1 MDDLK
6 AAYRTVSQALR
17 SVAIV
22 SYFSFVKMATV
33 FQFIPGHSF
42 GCVGSVP
49 NFSRVP
55 RFFCMVALYLGL
67 VLCTHY
73 IDDIPCVDVEEGG
86 MSAQQVIQ
94 VVMRACGWDIEPK
107 KRLPMRC
114 RNVFLGITVCLRRL
128 LSHGYAVCMPKQE
141 MIQEVLEALRKCK
154 AEDRITPGEAAS
166 FRGKVGWLCTP
177 LYGHVGRAATQ
188 PLMQRQAG
196 ADGSTWTPAMS
207 DMLAFLSALCAPD
220 IIPHLRVPMQVVRMA
235 PVLVYT
241 DASFHWLEGAPVA
254 VLGMFV
260 KDTAGGRMW
269 AGSLLLPFWFYDFL
283 SSNQKTYI
291 MQAEL
296 VAAISAFFSLPDALA
311 GRAIIYFVDNVFALS
326 CLVHGYASKYDC
338 ARLVNCF
345 HAQIVGLRA
354 MTHGEWVPSK
364 ANPADIPTRVER
376 DGEMPTGVEWVV
388 MVLPPILA
396 IEGDPAEW
404 IRSVRRN
411 TDRRR
416 EPE

>member
-1 MDDLK
+1 MTENWLHCFCPGALGDGLGVKFGVDDLK

-22 SYFSFVKMATV
+22 SYFSFAKMSTV

-154 AEDRITPGEAAS
+154 AEDRIRKRSHKSEPTS
-166 FRGKVGWLCTP
+166 FFGVS
-177 LYGHVGRAATQ
+177 Q
-188 PLMQRQAG
+188 
-196 ADGSTWTPAMS
+196 
-207 DMLAFLSALCAPD
+207 
-220 IIPHLRVPMQVVRMA
+220 
-235 PVLVYT
+235 
-241 DASFHWLEGAPVA
+241 
-254 VLGMFV
+254 
-260 KDTAGGRMW
+260 
-269 AGSLLLPFWFYDFL
+269 
-283 SSNQKTYI
+283 
-291 MQAEL
+291 
-296 VAAISAFFSLPDALA
+296 
-311 GRAIIYFVDNVFALS
+311 
-326 CLVHGYASKYDC
+326 
-338 ARLVNCF
+338 
-345 HAQIVGLRA
+345 
-354 MTHGEWVPSK
+354 
-364 ANPADIPTRVER
+364 TRF
-376 DGEMPTGVEWVV
+376 
-388 MVLPPILA
+388 
-396 IEGDPAEW
+396 
-404 IRSVRRN
+404 
-411 TDRRR
+411 
-416 EPE
+416 